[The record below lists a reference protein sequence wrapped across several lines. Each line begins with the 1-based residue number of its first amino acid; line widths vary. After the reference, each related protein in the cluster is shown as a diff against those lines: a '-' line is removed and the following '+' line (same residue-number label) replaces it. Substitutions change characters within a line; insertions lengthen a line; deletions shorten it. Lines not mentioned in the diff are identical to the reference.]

1 VPLSGAL
8 SGETAPFRFY
18 VTTITGSGFPSLS
31 IADLQALACYGQK
44 KLSQRTNYLTPGHVQ
59 AEGEQKMKR
68 AAFVLTPLCT
78 VALLWAAPAL
88 AANSHTGKVV
98 EAGGGKL
105 TMTDTVGQNQHT
117 HDVPADAKILCS
129 GKPCGLENL
138 KAGDTIKVTLGK
150 KDDQT
155 VVTMIRD
162 GKAPKH
168 SKAAQ

>member
-1 VPLSGAL
+1 MKRTVFVLAPLCAL
-8 SGETAPFRFY
+8 S
-18 VTTITGSGFPSLS
+18 
-31 IADLQALACYGQK
+31 
-44 KLSQRTNYLTPGHVQ
+44 
-59 AEGEQKMKR
+59 
-68 AAFVLTPLCT
+68 
-78 VALLWAAPAL
+78 LLLAAPAL

-105 TMTDTVGQNQHT
+105 TMTDRSGQNQHT

-129 GKPCGLENL
+129 GKPCGLTDL

-150 KDDQT
+150 QDDQT

-162 GKAPKH
+162 GKAPKG